1 MSDYPMLISN
11 KLHSFRNFWLQKYNF
26 IFKKTIVFYGEY
38 LFYPLNTII
47 FYYSTAIFIP
57 NRSLGLAWILIFRR
71 VTFVWVLMSNSREH
85 FCTII
90 KNIHTKCGY
99 FR

>member
-11 KLHSFRNFWLQKYNF
+11 KLHSFRNFSVQKYNF
-26 IFKKTIVFYGEY
+26 IFKNNSFLRIIFILSVENYHIL
-38 LFYPLNTII
+38 LFYSYIYPK
-47 FYYSTAIFIP
+47 
-57 NRSLGLAWILIFRR
+57 SLGLACILIFRR
-71 VTFVWVLMSNSREH
+71 VDFVWVLMSNSREY
-85 FCTII
+85 FCTLI